1 MAWTVALGLGMW
13 AAVAF
18 QDPPLPLPVLTWGV
32 LGVLHVLVPLD
43 EWRRVAPFVLLG
55 WGVGHWNLATVRSEM
70 SPNVTY
76 LPTLVQ
82 LDCRP
87 SFTPSLGKAKQHGVF
102 CCRNE
107 FGHMEKVWLGVP
119 DTALRAFEPM
129 WIRVTSPRKF
139 DLSDAFDFPGHLSS
153 LGVTRVGQFLGLT
166 NVGSRP
172 SMPPTMAGRWR
183 TWVKRTFSADE
194 SGLVLGMF
202 AGDRK
207 SVSSEVQHAL
217 RQLGLSHVTWNTT
230 WTGPNATK
238 SQPPSG
244 VWDFGQNP
252 AGTCEVSLGM
262 EISSV
267 SKAE

>member
-1 MAWTVALGLGMW
+1 MAWTVALSLGMW

-18 QDPPLPLPVLTWGV
+18 QDSPVPLPLLTWGV
-32 LGVLHVLVPLD
+32 LGMLHVLVPLT
-43 EWRRVAPFVLLG
+43 EWRRLAPLVLLG
-55 WGVGHWNLATVRSEM
+55 WCVGNWNLSTIRFEM
-70 SPNVTY
+70 PLKTTTSPN
-76 LPTLVQ
+76 LAQ

-87 SFTPSLGKAKQHGVF
+87 IFTPSLGKAKHHGVF
-102 CCRNE
+102 RCRND
-107 FGHMEKVWLGVP
+107 FGHMGRMWLGVP
-119 DTALRAFEPM
+119 DTALRESGPM

-139 DLSDAFDFPGHLSS
+139 DLSDAFDFPAHLSS
-153 LGVTRVGQFLGLT
+153 LGVTRVGQFLGLA

-172 SMPPTMAGRWR
+172 ATPPNLASRWR
-183 TWVKRTFSADE
+183 TWVKRTFSTDE

-202 AGDRK
+202 AGDKK
-207 SVSSEVQHAL
+207 SVSPEVQHAL
-217 RQLGLSHVTWNTT
+217 RQLGLSPVTRNTT

-238 SQPPSG
+238 SQPPSE

-252 AGTCEVSLGM
+252 AGTYEVSLGM